1 MSIASASIG
10 ARDGH
15 QKNIL
20 IFGIVIF
27 ASSEELIEA

>member
-1 MSIASASIG
+1 MSIASTSIG
-10 ARDGH
+10 TRYGD

-27 ASSEELIEA
+27 ASSAELIEA